1 MLREGGK
8 VILFVMLAV
17 RSAYSKTAGI
27 GKENLCAVHLS
38 VDLSI
43 DLPIDLPIASSGE
56 YRGNKY
62 RRRMKNKKEGY
73 FLMRNM
79 FRGGG
84 MLIMIN
90 SAR

>member
-8 VILFVMLAV
+8 FIIFVTLAV

-27 GKENLCAVHLS
+27 GKENLCAVHPS

-43 DLPIDLPIASSGE
+43 DLPIASRGE

-79 FRGGG
+79 FRGGD
-84 MLIMIN
+84 
-90 SAR
+90 AYYDK